1 MSSIVLHLYTTFT
14 GFTKC
19 GLTTSVPSK
28 QQAGSNNRHGMVH
41 NVAEPPPRVFRRIHV
56 LLPSSAPATQADSLW
71 AQLVEDS
78 RALLAQHDGV
88 QHPRGPAAGPSCTST
103 TEGAS
108 LEFDSELSESGE
120 PERCLTVQSASSHCV
135 DRSP

>member
-1 MSSIVLHLYTTFT
+1 MWTHVDTTKKYT
-14 GFTKC
+14 
-19 GLTTSVPSK
+19 SK
-28 QQAGSNNRHGMVH
+28 QAGSNNRHGMVH

-71 AQLVEDS
+71 AQLVEES
-78 RALLAQHDGV
+78 RALLAQHDDV
-88 QHPRGPAAGPSCTST
+88 QHPHGAST

-120 PERCLTVQSASSHCV
+120 PER
-135 DRSP
+135 

>member
-1 MSSIVLHLYTTFT
+1 
-14 GFTKC
+14 
-19 GLTTSVPSK
+19 
-28 QQAGSNNRHGMVH
+28 MVH

-56 LLPSSAPATQADSLW
+56 LLPSSAPATQAHSLW
-71 AQLVEDS
+71 AKLEEDS

-120 PERCLTVQSASSHCV
+120 PER
-135 DRSP
+135 

>member
-1 MSSIVLHLYTTFT
+1 
-14 GFTKC
+14 
-19 GLTTSVPSK
+19 
-28 QQAGSNNRHGMVH
+28 MVH

-56 LLPSSAPATQADSLW
+56 LLPSSVPATQADSLW

-88 QHPRGPAAGPSCTST
+88 QHPRGPST

-120 PERCLTVQSASSHCV
+120 PER
-135 DRSP
+135 

>member
-71 AQLVEDS
+71 AQLVEES
-78 RALLAQHDGV
+78 RALLAQHDDV
-88 QHPRGPAAGPSCTST
+88 QHPHGAST

-120 PERCLTVQSASSHCV
+120 PERWLTLQSASSHCV
-135 DRSP
+135 DRTL